1 MENKTST
8 SYATKFST
16 SQLNV
21 NLNNSH
27 QLIPREQT
35 FVLDRKLITIH
46 SEDRDTRQW
55 PNPNT
60 FEVQLPTTYTS
71 VSTIQLVECNI
82 TTTTFTF
89 SREYQNTKFSFKVFP
104 NVVTNPS
111 EIETLAYYYMNN
123 GDPPSTGR
131 GNTYYGEI
139 SEGFYRPEQLVN
151 ELEFQMNRAVANYLI
166 ARDEY
171 VDPND
176 TSPPAP
182 LSSIFRT
189 VPKDQIYSYFKVK
202 YDSVTQQIWF
212 ANTHD
217 RFELRFSEKQDYVDN
232 TPIDGSVRNTRCD
245 QPLVWNYGM
254 NWGLPFYLGFSKDNY
269 HSTQVDENEI
279 HFGTMRPTLWITA
292 ATAKGG
298 KLHYVKSPNILDIY
312 GNTAI
317 YMELE
322 KMNTC
327 DEISPYRTGTNRLI
341 NDYNGT
347 VNSYFAKIPLTLN
360 AEGTGFSAS
369 NSYMYLYNI
378 AQFNPVIDKL
388 RRLKITMRYHDGRLV
403 DFKDTNFNFTISL
416 GQIHDEIARNYVL
429 RIPPKF

>member
-1 MENKTST
+1 MEQKATSA
-8 SYATKFST
+8 YASKFST
-16 SQLNV
+16 SQLNF

-27 QLIPREQT
+27 QLIPRDQT

-46 SEDRDTRQW
+46 SEDRDIRQW
-55 PNPNT
+55 PNANM

-89 SREYQNTKFSFKVFP
+89 SRDYQNTKFSFKVFP
-104 NVVTNPS
+104 EQYTNPTAV
-111 EIETLAYYYMNN
+111 EDLAYYYMNN
-123 GDPPSTGR
+123 GPPPATGR
-131 GNTYYGEI
+131 GNTYYAEI
-139 SEGFYRPEQLVN
+139 SEGFYRPEQLAN
-151 ELEFQMNRAVANYLI
+151 ELEFQMNRSVANYLI
-166 ARDEY
+166 TRDEY
-171 VDPND
+171 VDPTD
-176 TSPPAP
+176 PTPPP
-182 LSSIFRT
+182 PFSSIFRT
-189 VPKDQIYSYFKVK
+189 VSKDVLYSYFRVK
-202 YDSVTQQIWF
+202 YDPVTQQIWF

-217 RFELRFSEKQDYVDN
+217 GFELLFSEQQDYVDN
-232 TPIDGSVRNTRCD
+232 SPIDPLVRNAKCD

-254 NWGLPFYLGFSKDNY
+254 NWGLPFYLGFAKAKY
-269 HSTQVDENEI
+269 RATHTIENEL
-279 HFGTMRPTLWITA
+279 HFGSLRPTLWISGE
-292 ATAKGG
+292 TAKGG
-298 KLHYVKSPNILDIY
+298 KLFYVKAPNILDIY

-317 YMELE
+317 YMEVE
-322 KMNTC
+322 KMNSC
-327 DEISPYRTGTNRLI
+327 DEIAPYRSATNGLRT
-341 NDYNGT
+341 DYNGT

-378 AQFNPVIDKL
+378 AQFNPVVDKL

>member
-1 MENKTST
+1 MEQKATST
-8 SYATKFST
+8 YANKFST
-16 SQLNV
+16 SQLNF

-27 QLIPREQT
+27 QLIPRDQT
-35 FVLDRKLITIH
+35 FVLDRKLITVH
-46 SEDRDTRQW
+46 SEDRDIRQW
-55 PNPNT
+55 PNANM

-104 NVVTNPS
+104 EQYTNPTAV
-111 EIETLAYYYMNN
+111 EDLVYYYMNN
-123 GDPPSTGR
+123 GPPPSTGR
-131 GNTYYGEI
+131 GNTYYAEI
-139 SEGFYRPEQLVN
+139 SEGFYRPEQLAN
-151 ELEFQMNRAVANYLI
+151 ELEFQMNRSVANYLI
-166 ARDEY
+166 TRDEY
-171 VDPND
+171 VDSTDPN
-176 TSPPAP
+176 PPPP

-189 VPKDQIYSYFKVK
+189 VSKDVLYPYFRVK
-202 YDSVTQQIWF
+202 YDPVTQQIWF

-217 RFELRFSEKQDYVDN
+217 GFELLFSEQQDYVDN
-232 TPIDGSVRNTRCD
+232 SPIDPLVRNAKCD

-254 NWGLPFYLGFSKDNY
+254 NWGLPFYLGFAKSKY
-269 HSTQVDENEI
+269 RATHAIENEL
-279 HFGTMRPTLWITA
+279 HFGSLRPTLWISGEN
-292 ATAKGG
+292 AKGG
-298 KLHYVKSPNILDIY
+298 KLFYVKAPNILDIY

-317 YMELE
+317 YMEVE
-322 KMNTC
+322 KMNSC
-327 DEISPYRTGTNRLI
+327 DEIAPYRSATNGLRT
-341 NDYNGT
+341 DYNGT

-378 AQFNPVIDKL
+378 AQFNPVVDKL

>member
-55 PNPNT
+55 PNPNM

-269 HSTQVDENEI
+269 HSTQVDEN
-279 HFGTMRPTLWITA
+279 
-292 ATAKGG
+292 
-298 KLHYVKSPNILDIY
+298 
-312 GNTAI
+312 
-317 YMELE
+317 
-322 KMNTC
+322 
-327 DEISPYRTGTNRLI
+327 
-341 NDYNGT
+341 
-347 VNSYFAKIPLTLN
+347 
-360 AEGTGFSAS
+360 
-369 NSYMYLYNI
+369 
-378 AQFNPVIDKL
+378 
-388 RRLKITMRYHDGRLV
+388 
-403 DFKDTNFNFTISL
+403 
-416 GQIHDEIARNYVL
+416 
-429 RIPPKF
+429 